1 MKTTFEI
8 IQAIICALLL
18 INIGIMI
25 AASLDRKSRRYAEKT
40 ARDVLRVKLLA
51 GGKRGEYA
59 LNVSPLGVK
68 IATVREYNLAVFTGV
83 KDFWEYIPMFDGAED
98 CLSGFEQN
106 ADAGDG
112 KSRVTCIFDG
122 YSKTFTTQAVNMVP
136 EDYVCTVATPQEV
149 RDAVRKAKDQSA
161 CGDAKRRQI

>member
-1 MKTTFEI
+1 METIFEI
-8 IQAIICALLL
+8 IQAITCALLL
-18 INIGIMI
+18 IDIGIMI
-25 AASLDRKSRRYAEKT
+25 AMILDRKSRRCAEKT

-68 IATVREYNLAVFTGV
+68 IATVREFNLAVFTGA

-106 ADAGDG
+106 ANAGDG
-112 KSRVTCIFDG
+112 KCRVTCIFDG
-122 YSKTFTTQAVNMVP
+122 YSKTFTTQAVNIVP

-149 RDAVRKAKDQSA
+149 RDAVRKAKCQSA
-161 CGDAKRRQI
+161 RGDAKRRQT